1 MPGGRPSQYTPE
13 MGDRIC
19 EQLAMG
25 RPITHICRE
34 DGFPHYVTVIKWQ
47 TKYPEFA
54 ELSARA
60 MEAGTHV
67 MAIDALDIADR
78 DDLDPA
84 DKRVRIDTR
93 LRLIGKWNKRVY
105 GDSVAH
111 DVNVRRVERVEVALV
126 EAPRRMKD
134 VTPKDAAE

>member
-13 MGDRIC
+13 MGERIC
-19 EQLAMG
+19 EQIAMG

-34 DGFPHYVTVIKWQ
+34 EGFPHYVTVIKWQ
-47 TKYPEFA
+47 AAYPEFA

-67 MAIDALDIADR
+67 MAADALDIADR

-105 GDSVAH
+105 GDSTTH
-111 DVNVRRVERVEVALV
+111 DVNVRRLERVEVALIQ
-126 EAPRRMKD
+126 AQPMKD
-134 VTPKDAAE
+134 VTPKDATE

>member
-1 MPGGRPSQYTPE
+1 MPAGRPSTYTPE
-13 MGDRIC
+13 MGEKIC

-34 DGFPHYVTVIKWQ
+34 KGFPHYITVIKWQ
-47 TKYPEFA
+47 SQFPEFA

-67 MAIDALDIADR
+67 IAADALEIADR
-78 DDLDPA
+78 EDLEPA

-93 LRLIGKWNKRVY
+93 LRLIGKWNKRIY

-111 DVNVRRVERVEVALV
+111 DVEVRRVDRVEVALV
-126 EAPRRMKD
+126 DARPMRD
-134 VTPKDAAE
+134 VTPPEAAE